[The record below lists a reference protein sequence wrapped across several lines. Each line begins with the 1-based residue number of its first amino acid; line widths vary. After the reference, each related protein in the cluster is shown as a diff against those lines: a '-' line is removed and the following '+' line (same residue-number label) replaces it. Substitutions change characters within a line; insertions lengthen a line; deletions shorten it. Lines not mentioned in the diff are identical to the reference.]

1 MPRPAPP
8 RSICLLRL
16 SAIGDVCNAVAVVQ
30 AIQRAYPQAA
40 LTWVIGRV
48 EAELLRGLP
57 GIEFVVFDKRAGL
70 AGLQELRRAL
80 HGRRFDVLLLM
91 QLALRAGVASLMV
104 PARRRIGY
112 DRARSKELHGLFI
125 NERIGARRGDHVLDS
140 FRQFAEAIGVTDTTP
155 RWDIPVAAADD
166 AWAAAALE
174 GHGTRHFV
182 IAPAASAAERNWL
195 PERYAALADH
205 AADRGF
211 AVYLCGGPGAA
222 ERQLAAAIIRQA
234 QAPVH
239 DLVGQTS
246 LKQLFALLRRA
257 SLALMPDTGPAHM
270 AAAAGTP
277 VIGLYAHS
285 NPARTGPWRWRQYV
299 VEVWHDRLAAEHG
312 KVAGQARWGQRLKG
326 GNLMAAIAVGPV
338 TAMFDRVV
346 SEQHL

>member
-1 MPRPAPP
+1 MPP

-16 SAIGDVCNAVAVVQ
+16 SAIGDVCNAVAVAQ
-30 AIQRAYPQAA
+30 AIRRQYPQAT
-40 LTWVIGRV
+40 LTWVIGKV

-70 AGLQELRRAL
+70 TGLRELRRAL
-80 HGRRFDVLLLM
+80 RGRRFDVLLLM

-155 RWDIPVAAADD
+155 HWDIPVAEADD

-174 GHGTRHFV
+174 PNRARHFV

-205 AADRGF
+205 AAARGF

-222 ERQLAAAIIRQA
+222 DRKLAAEITRHA
-234 QAPVH
+234 QATVH

-312 KVAGQARWGQRLKG
+312 KAGGQARWGQRLKG
-326 GNLMAAIAVGPV
+326 QDLMAAIAVGPV

-346 SEQHL
+346 SEQRL